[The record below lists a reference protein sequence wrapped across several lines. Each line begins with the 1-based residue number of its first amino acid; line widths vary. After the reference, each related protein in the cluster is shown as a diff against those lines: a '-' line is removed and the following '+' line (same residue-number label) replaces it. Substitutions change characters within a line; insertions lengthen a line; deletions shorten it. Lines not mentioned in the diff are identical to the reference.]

1 MLILCVFES
10 FTGIN
15 ILTYALQTKVT
26 EKYYDIQSIG
36 KIYNVEDSEQRR
48 LYLRRRMLLYMKD
61 PIEV

>member
-15 ILTYALQTKVT
+15 ILTDALQTKVT